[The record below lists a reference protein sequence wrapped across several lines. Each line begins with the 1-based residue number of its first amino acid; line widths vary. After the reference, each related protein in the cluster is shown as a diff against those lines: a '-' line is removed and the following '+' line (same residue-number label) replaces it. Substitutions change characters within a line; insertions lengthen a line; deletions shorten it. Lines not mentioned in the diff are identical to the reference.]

1 MDDEKFMRAA
11 LKEAEKAYK
20 EGEVPVG
27 AVLVHEGKIVAK
39 AHNQVESLQDAT
51 AHAEMLLLT
60 MGASHFHHWRLLK
73 TTLYCTLEPCMMC
86 AGGMLL
92 SRIERLVWGAKD
104 IRHGA
109 CGSLMNVF
117 ATPHPTHSLI
127 IQGGVL
133 EQESARLMQEFF
145 REKRAS

>member
-1 MDDEKFMRAA
+1 MDDEKFMKAA

-27 AVLVHEGKIVAK
+27 AVLVHEGKIIARS
-39 AHNQVESLQDAT
+39 HNQVESLQDAT

-60 MGASHFHHWRLLK
+60 MGASYFNNWRLLK
-73 TTLYCTLEPCMMC
+73 TTLYCTLEPCLMC

-117 ATPHPTHSLI
+117 SNPHPTHSLL

-133 EQESARLMQEFF
+133 ESESARLMQEFF